1 LPKRLLMAA
10 VALELAELAL
20 ALALA
25 LVQRALERVLAQV
38 LERAPVL
45 AQRPEASA
53 ASLV

>member
-38 LERAPVL
+38 LQVSRMFYMERKSTAK
-45 AQRPEASA
+45 
-53 ASLV
+53 